1 MDENM
6 ENQTKNPDL
15 PISGDSRESLR
26 IQRTEYVRRQL
37 SRRKEREDRLMAQLI
52 KEQSIIDGLQER
64 IDEDLEQT
72 EETVRFNR
80 ELKERMSD
88 QIYNMHGVSK
98 DKLEG
103 IEQYRDAWRRGSV
116 FSMFI
121 LSLALVVL
129 CGVLHGFDSQV
140 CLFMLAFT
148 GVEGALIAQ
157 DRNGY
162 KVLNWICRF
171 LSFLMFPA
179 MLVMFTCYELGYK
192 EYELFLPYAAMG
204 GAGIVVIAVLTYF
217 IYDPYSKAKRDAR
230 AAKSHLSSIE
240 RAARKEIVKNRKK
253 QAADEK
259 KAQKR
264 TEKDAKPQPE
274 KESTLPLHIPALKKA
289 PETEAEAD
297 EDEGPDIDELP
308 EDFSLD
314 EPERKKESFLSR
326 FRRKDKNSEGQ
337 SEADETPAPAAE
349 IVQVP
354 AAPPVTDP
362 APVPAPELPES
373 AEAPENSEGESTPEV
388 VSMSVSSGDDT
399 EQSGEIA

>member
-6 ENQTKNPDL
+6 ENRNNDPDI
-15 PISGDSRESLR
+15 PVSADSKESMR
-26 IQRTEYVRRQL
+26 IQRVEYVRRQL
-37 SRRKEREDRLMAQLI
+37 RRRKEREDRLMDQLI
-52 KEQSIIDGLQER
+52 REQSIIDGLQER

-72 EETVRFNR
+72 EETAKFNR
-80 ELKERMSD
+80 ELQERMSD
-88 QIYNMHGVSK
+88 QIYSLHGVSR

-103 IEQYRDAWRRGSV
+103 IEQYRDAWRRGSM
-116 FSMFI
+116 FSLFL

-129 CGVLHGFDSQV
+129 CGVLHGFDSEV

-192 EYELFLPYAAMG
+192 EYGVFLPYAAIG

-217 IYDPYSKAKRDAR
+217 IYDPYRKAKRDVR

-240 RAARKEIVKNRKK
+240 KAARKEIIKNRRR

-259 KAQKR
+259 KDRKR
-264 TEKDAKPQPE
+264 TEKEANPQPE
-274 KESTLPLHIPALKKA
+274 KESKLPVRIPALKKA
-289 PETEAEAD
+289 HEAEAETD
-297 EDEGPDIDELP
+297 SDRDPDIYDLP

-314 EPERKKESFLSR
+314 EPEKKGSFLSK
-326 FRRKDKNSEGQ
+326 FRRKNIGAEEQ
-337 SEADETPAPAAE
+337 PAADEAPAPAA
-349 IVQVP
+349 VQPSVE
-354 AAPPVTDP
+354 
-362 APVPAPELPES
+362 APVPDPSPEPVPETLKGGEPS
-373 AEAPENSEGESTPEV
+373 ESGEGESSPEV
-388 VSMSVSSGDDT
+388 ASMPLSSGDEV
-399 EQSGEIA
+399 EQSGESD

>member
-6 ENQTKNPDL
+6 ENRTNSPDL
-15 PISGDSRESLR
+15 PISGESRESLR

-37 SRRKEREDRLMAQLI
+37 NRRKEREDRLMAQLI

-72 EETVRFNR
+72 EETVKFNR

-116 FSMFI
+116 FSLFL

-192 EYELFLPYAAMG
+192 EYGLFLPYAAMG
-204 GAGIVVIAVLTYF
+204 GAGVVVIAVLTYF
-217 IYDPYSKAKRDAR
+217 LYDPYSKAKRDAR
-230 AAKSHLSSIE
+230 AARSHLGSIE
-240 RAARKEIVKNRKK
+240 RAARKEIIKNRKK

-264 TEKDAKPQPE
+264 MTKDAKYQPQIPSLEGVPE
-274 KESTLPLHIPALKKA
+274 EG
-289 PETEAEAD
+289 EDTEA
-297 EDEGPDIDELP
+297 GPEIDDLP

-314 EPERKKESFLSR
+314 EPEGKRESFLSR
-326 FRRKDKNSEGQ
+326 FRRKRQPME
-337 SEADETPAPAAE
+337 DEPAEPAPVPEQTAAPAVPDPPPETVPTPAPALPNGREAAE
-349 IVQVP
+349 
-354 AAPPVTDP
+354 
-362 APVPAPELPES
+362 
-373 AEAPENSEGESTPEV
+373 NGEGGGAPEV
-388 VSMSVSSGDDT
+388 VSISVSSGDKP
-399 EQSGEIA
+399 EQNGDIA

>member
-6 ENQTKNPDL
+6 ENQTNNPDH
-15 PISGDSRESLR
+15 PISANSQESLR
-26 IQRTEYVRRQL
+26 IQRVEYVRRQL
-37 SRRKEREDRLMAQLI
+37 RRRKEREDRLMDQLI

-80 ELKERMSD
+80 ELKERMSS

-116 FSMFI
+116 FSLFI

-157 DRNGY
+157 DRNGC

-192 EYELFLPYAAMG
+192 EYGLFLPYAAMG

-217 IYDPYSKAKRDAR
+217 IYDPYSRAKRDAR
-230 AAKSHLSSIE
+230 AARSHLGSIE
-240 RAARKEIVKNRKK
+240 KAARKEIVRNRKK

-264 TEKDAKPQPE
+264 TAKDAKYQPQVPAIEGVPE
-274 KESTLPLHIPALKKA
+274 VGEDM
-289 PETEAEAD
+289 EAV
-297 EDEGPDIDELP
+297 PDIDELP

-314 EPERKKESFLSR
+314 EPEGKKESFLSR
-326 FRRKDKNSEGQ
+326 FRRKKQPSEEE
-337 SEADETPAPAAE
+337 STE
-349 IVQVP
+349 
-354 AAPPVTDP
+354 P
-362 APVPAPELPES
+362 APVPEQTDAAPAPDPSPAPVPEPAPALPDGGETSENGKGGS
-373 AEAPENSEGESTPEV
+373 APEV
-388 VSMSVSSGDDT
+388 VSISVSSGDEP
-399 EQSGEIA
+399 EQSGETA